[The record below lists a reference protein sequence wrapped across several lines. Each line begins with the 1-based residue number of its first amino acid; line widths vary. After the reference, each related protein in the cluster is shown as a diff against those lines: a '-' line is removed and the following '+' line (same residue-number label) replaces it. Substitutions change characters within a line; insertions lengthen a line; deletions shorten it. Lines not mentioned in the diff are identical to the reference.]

1 MVARRK
7 VAMLMLQIMV
17 KASSYSV
24 FCALSCAVVQESSTK
39 LLQEHCEVVTTKV
52 LILQMRKRRA
62 LLN

>member
-1 MVARRK
+1 
-7 VAMLMLQIMV
+7 MLMLQIMV

-39 LLQEHCEVVTTKV
+39 LLQEHCEAVTTKV
-52 LILQMRKRRA
+52 LILQMRKKRA